1 MAETEGFEPPK
12 PFGLTVFKTAAI
24 DHSAISPLQKY
35 NFLLSC
41 KHFEQKKFFLFIF
54 AASIHS
60 EKSSAMKK
68 IFLLFTLCLM
78 AATVGLAQS
87 KAIQSVLSYT
97 TYNVPGDKPYIENAL
112 AFDCSSLV
120 YHQFEPGKYKATV
133 EVQTIF
139 KQGEK
144 VFNYSKIALDSPV
157 ITDTTKVGGAFID
170 QQRFALDNGEYALEI
185 TVKDLNNPKQV
196 PYKAEQTVVID
207 FPAGQPAVSDILLVD
222 SYKKASATTELTKN
236 GYDIMPRIYSFYLAD
251 THNLTFYTELYNS
264 DKRYPDGGQYL
275 VNYYIQSYESSVKM
289 KDFNYVKRMD
299 VGKVN
304 VLLNTLNIKELPS
317 GNYYLIVEMRDR
329 DNELLASN
337 SIFFQRYNPGCE
349 MHLED
354 IASTNIVN
362 TFASDINNI
371 DTLREYVRCLNP
383 RCSEAE
389 RNYINNLVLTNDI
402 QTMQQFLYT
411 FWSTRAPF
419 NPKEAWEEYL
429 AQVKRVNAS
438 YSTKTKKG
446 YMTDRGYVYL
456 KYGTPDK
463 IAEEPFEPGA
473 YPYEIW
479 HYYEVAGQRNKHC
492 VFMSQDMV
500 TNDYM
505 LIHSDIVGEV
515 NNPRWELMIYSR
527 FYGPD
532 YTGDIIDQTQA
543 PGAWGSRAGDLYRNT
558 R

>member
-1 MAETEGFEPPK
+1 
-12 PFGLTVFKTAAI
+12 
-24 DHSAISPLQKY
+24 
-35 NFLLSC
+35 
-41 KHFEQKKFFLFIF
+41 
-54 AASIHS
+54 
-60 EKSSAMKK
+60 MKK

-543 PGAWGSRAGDLYRNT
+543 PGAWGSRAGDLYRT
-558 R
+558 PR